1 MFRDLKEYQQ
11 IQKIYE
17 DKVCISDEERIIT
30 SIFEEQEFT
39 EEELAYVKE
48 NLEEVLNQVSIEI
61 LEEARDGKF
70 LKEEILT
77 EEDEKLLTEMLIG
90 EGIGSAIKAG
100 LKAAKPLAQKAAG
113 AIKSGVQKAKPIV
126 KKGLQK
132 TGDMIKGAVGKV
144 KQGVKAVVKNPTVQ
158 KVAKTGLAVS
168 GLGAA
173 AVGIKKGIDALR
185 NKKPETKVTPDKPIG
200 GGNAGGSTDS
210 GGTQGQGG
218 GQQTTTEK
226 PKKMHSIEKKN
237 RARFGDEKVDKLK
250 AKQVDFKAMRK
261 GTMSKDDF
269 IKKYPKSI
277 TAQKAAGLRDHTE
290 WDAYD
295 MVLEYLYS
303 TEQVSTIEEA
313 NYVMMEMDQETIGEI
328 VNEVTYYLDEG
339 IIDNLKAGA
348 SKVGNL
354 VKKGVDT
361 VKSAASG
368 VKDKVEKRI
377 ERRKEN
383 VSINKRIKE
392 KQSQPDASSG
402 KTRAQVMALK
412 RKKDKLNNPNKPQLS
427 GREKAQAMA
436 KARLAAKN
444 K

>member
-17 DKVCISDEERIIT
+17 EKVCISDEERIIT

-113 AIKSGVQKAKPIV
+113 AIKTGVQKAKPIV

-132 TGDMIKGAVGKV
+132 TGEMIKGAASKV
-144 KQGVKAVVKNPTVQ
+144 KQGVKAVVKNPVVQ
-158 KVAKTGLAVS
+158 NVAKAGLAAT

-185 NKKPETKVTPDKPIG
+185 NRNKTTTPETKETEVK
-200 GGNAGGSTDS
+200 
-210 GGTQGQGG
+210 GG
-218 GQQTTTEK
+218 GQTETK
-226 PKKMHSIEKKN
+226 PVKKMSSIEKKN
-237 RARFGDEKVDKLK
+237 RARFGDKHVDKLK

-295 MVLEYLYS
+295 MVLEYLFS
-303 TEQVSTIEEA
+303 TEQVTSLEEA
-313 NYVMMEMDQETIGEI
+313 NYVMMEMDQETIGSI

-348 SKVGNL
+348 SKVGSL

-368 VKDKVEKRI
+368 VKDKVVKRV

-383 VSINKRIKE
+383 VAINKRIKE

-427 GREKAQAMA
+427 GKEKAQALA

>member
-30 SIFEEQEFT
+30 RIFEEQEFT

-113 AIKSGVQKAKPIV
+113 AIKTGVQKAKPIV

-132 TGDMIKGAVGKV
+132 TGEMIKGAASKV
-144 KQGVKAVVKNPTVQ
+144 KQGVKAVVKNPVVQ
-158 KVAKTGLAVS
+158 NVAKAGLAAT

-185 NKKPETKVTPDKPIG
+185 NRNKTPEASADKE
-200 GGNAGGSTDS
+200 TEVK
-210 GGTQGQGG
+210 GG
-218 GQQTTTEK
+218 GQQQTETK
-226 PKKMHSIEKKN
+226 PVKKMSSIEKKN
-237 RARFGDEKVDKLK
+237 RARFGDKHVDKLK

-277 TAQKAAGLRDHTE
+277 TAQKAAGLRDHKE
-290 WDAYD
+290 YDAYD
-295 MVLEYLYS
+295 IVLEYLLS
-303 TEQVSTIEEA
+303 TEQAATIEEA
-313 NYVMMEMDQETIGEI
+313 NHIMIEMDAKTIQSI
-328 VNEVTYYLDEG
+328 VAE
-339 IIDNLKAGA
+339 
-348 SKVGNL
+348 
-354 VKKGVDT
+354 
-361 VKSAASG
+361 
-368 VKDKVEKRI
+368 
-377 ERRKEN
+377 
-383 VSINKRIKE
+383 
-392 KQSQPDASSG
+392 
-402 KTRAQVMALK
+402 
-412 RKKDKLNNPNKPQLS
+412 
-427 GREKAQAMA
+427 
-436 KARLAAKN
+436 
-444 K
+444 

>member
-11 IQKIYE
+11 IQRIYE
-17 DKVCISDEERIIT
+17 NKVCISDEERIIT
-30 SIFEEQEFT
+30 RIFEEQEFT

-100 LKAAKPLAQKAAG
+100 LKAAKPLAQKAGG

-132 TGDMIKGAVGKV
+132 TGEMIKGAASKV
-144 KQGVKAVVKNPTVQ
+144 KQGVKAVVKNPVVQ
-158 KVAKTGLAVS
+158 NVAKAGLAAT

-185 NKKPETKVTPDKPIG
+185 NRNKTPETSADKE
-200 GGNAGGSTDS
+200 TEVK
-210 GGTQGQGG
+210 GG
-218 GQQTTTEK
+218 GQQQTETK
-226 PKKMHSIEKKN
+226 PVKKMSSIEKKN

-277 TAQKAAGLRDHTE
+277 TAQKAAGLRDHKE
-290 WDAYD
+290 YDAYD
-295 MVLEYLYS
+295 TVLEYLLS
-303 TEQVSTIEEA
+303 TEQAATIEEA
-313 NYVMMEMDQETIGEI
+313 NHIMIEMDAETIQSI
-328 VNEVTYYLDEG
+328 VAD
-339 IIDNLKAGA
+339 
-348 SKVGNL
+348 
-354 VKKGVDT
+354 
-361 VKSAASG
+361 
-368 VKDKVEKRI
+368 
-377 ERRKEN
+377 
-383 VSINKRIKE
+383 
-392 KQSQPDASSG
+392 
-402 KTRAQVMALK
+402 
-412 RKKDKLNNPNKPQLS
+412 
-427 GREKAQAMA
+427 
-436 KARLAAKN
+436 
-444 K
+444 

>member
-17 DKVCISDEERIIT
+17 DKVCISDEERIVT

-70 LKEEILT
+70 LKEEIIT

-90 EGIGSAIKAG
+90 EGIGAVIKSG
-100 LKAAKPLAQKAAG
+100 IKAAKPLAQKAAG
-113 AIKSGVQKAKPIV
+113 AIKAGVKKAAPGI

-144 KQGVKAVVKNPTVQ
+144 KQGVKAVVKNPVVQ
-158 KVAKTGLAVS
+158 NVAKAGLAAT

-173 AVGIKKGIDALR
+173 AVGIKKGIDMIRNR
-185 NKKPETKVTPDKPIG
+185 NKTTTPPETKETETKTEVK
-200 GGNAGGSTDS
+200 
-210 GGTQGQGG
+210 GG

-237 RARFGDEKVDKLK
+237 RARFGDAHVDKLK
-250 AKQVDFKAMRK
+250 AKQTDFKAMRK

-303 TEQVSTIEEA
+303 TEQVSSLEEA
-313 NYVMMEMDQETIGEI
+313 NYVMMEMDQETIGSI

-354 VKKGVDT
+354 MKKGVDT
-361 VKSAASG
+361 VKSAASD
-368 VKDKVEKRI
+368 VKDKVVKRV

-383 VSINKRIKE
+383 VAIDKRIKE

-402 KTRAQVMALK
+402 KTKAQVMALQ

-427 GREKAQAMA
+427 GKQKAQALA
-436 KARLAAKN
+436 KARLAAKS
-444 K
+444 KIA

>member
-30 SIFEEQEFT
+30 RIFEEQEFT

-100 LKAAKPLAQKAAG
+100 LKAAKPLAQKAGG

-132 TGDMIKGAVGKV
+132 TGEMIKGAASKV
-144 KQGVKAVVKNPTVQ
+144 KQGVKAVVKNPVVQ
-158 KVAKTGLAVS
+158 NVAKAGLAAT

-185 NKKPETKVTPDKPIG
+185 NRNKTPETSADKE
-200 GGNAGGSTDS
+200 TEVK
-210 GGTQGQGG
+210 GG
-218 GQQTTTEK
+218 GQQQTETK
-226 PKKMHSIEKKN
+226 PVKKMSSIEKKN

-277 TAQKAAGLRDHTE
+277 TAQKAAGLRDHKE
-290 WDAYD
+290 YDAYD
-295 MVLEYLYS
+295 TVLEYLLS
-303 TEQVSTIEEA
+303 TEQAATIEEA
-313 NYVMMEMDQETIGEI
+313 NHIMIEMDAETIQSI
-328 VNEVTYYLDEG
+328 VAD
-339 IIDNLKAGA
+339 
-348 SKVGNL
+348 
-354 VKKGVDT
+354 
-361 VKSAASG
+361 
-368 VKDKVEKRI
+368 
-377 ERRKEN
+377 
-383 VSINKRIKE
+383 
-392 KQSQPDASSG
+392 
-402 KTRAQVMALK
+402 
-412 RKKDKLNNPNKPQLS
+412 
-427 GREKAQAMA
+427 
-436 KARLAAKN
+436 
-444 K
+444 

>member
-17 DKVCISDEERIIT
+17 EKVCISDEERIIT

-77 EEDEKLLTEMLIG
+77 EDDEKLLTEMLIG

-113 AIKSGVQKAKPIV
+113 AIKAGVKKAAPGI

-132 TGDMIKGAVGKV
+132 TGEMIKGAASKV

-185 NKKPETKVTPDKPIG
+185 NRNKPDTKITPDKPIG

-237 RARFGDEKVDKLK
+237 RARFGDAHVDKLK
-250 AKQVDFKAMRK
+250 AKNIDFKAMRK
-261 GTMSKDDF
+261 GDMTKDDF
-269 IKKYPKSI
+269 IKKYPNSI
-277 TAQKAAGLRDHTE
+277 SFKIS
-290 WDAYD
+290 
-295 MVLEYLYS
+295 MF
-303 TEQVSTIEEA
+303 
-313 NYVMMEMDQETIGEI
+313 
-328 VNEVTYYLDEG
+328 
-339 IIDNLKAGA
+339 
-348 SKVGNL
+348 
-354 VKKGVDT
+354 
-361 VKSAASG
+361 
-368 VKDKVEKRI
+368 KD
-377 ERRKEN
+377 
-383 VSINKRIKE
+383 
-392 KQSQPDASSG
+392 
-402 KTRAQVMALK
+402 
-412 RKKDKLNNPNKPQLS
+412 
-427 GREKAQAMA
+427 
-436 KARLAAKN
+436 
-444 K
+444 

>member
-17 DKVCISDEERIIT
+17 EKVCISDEERIIT

-90 EGIGSAIKAG
+90 EGIGAVIKSG

-113 AIKSGVQKAKPIV
+113 AIKAGIKKAAPVV
-126 KKGLQK
+126 KKGLK
-132 TGDMIKGAVGKV
+132 KAGDVAKSAVGKV
-144 KQGVKAVVKNPTVQ
+144 KQGVKAVVKNPVVQ
-158 KVAKTGLAVS
+158 NVAKAGLAAT

-173 AVGIKKGIDALR
+173 AVGIKKGIDMIRNR
-185 NKKPETKVTPDKPIG
+185 NKTTTPPETKETETKTEV
-200 GGNAGGSTDS
+200 
-210 GGTQGQGG
+210 QGG

-250 AKQVDFKAMRK
+250 AKQVDFKKMRSK
-261 GTMSKDDF
+261 EMSKDDF
-269 IKKYPKSI
+269 IKKYPNSI
-277 TAQKAAGLRDHTE
+277 TAQRAKGLRDHTE

-303 TEQVSTIEEA
+303 TEQVSSLEEA
-313 NYVMMEMDQETIGEI
+313 NYVMMEMDQETIGSI

-348 SKVGNL
+348 SKVGSL

-368 VKDKVEKRI
+368 VKDKVVKRV

-383 VSINKRIKE
+383 VAINKRIKE

-402 KTRAQVMALK
+402 KTKAQVMALQ

-427 GREKAQAMA
+427 GKEKAQALA

>member
-17 DKVCISDEERIIT
+17 NKICISDEERIIT

-100 LKAAKPLAQKAAG
+100 LKAAKPLAQKAASG
-113 AIKSGVQKAKPIV
+113 IKAGIQKAAPVV

-132 TGDMIKGAVGKV
+132 AKEVATSAASKV
-144 KQGVKAVVKNPTVQ
+144 KQGVKAVVNNPTVK
-158 KVAKTGLAVS
+158 KVGTALLKTAPI
-168 GLGAA
+168 GAA
-173 AVGIKKGIDALR
+173 AVGIKKGIDFIKNR
-185 NKKPETKVTPDKPIG
+185 NKPETKPEEAP
-200 GGNAGGSTDS
+200 STAPE
-210 GGTQGQGG
+210 TK
-218 GQQTTTEK
+218 TETK

-250 AKQVDFKAMRK
+250 AKNVDFKAMRK

-277 TAQKAAGLRDHTE
+277 TAQKAAGLRDHKE
-290 WDAYD
+290 YDAYD
-295 MVLEYLYS
+295 TVLEYLLS
-303 TEQVSTIEEA
+303 TEQAATIEEA
-313 NYVMMEMDQETIGEI
+313 NYIMTEMDAKTIQSI
-328 VNEVTYYLDEG
+328 VAE
-339 IIDNLKAGA
+339 
-348 SKVGNL
+348 
-354 VKKGVDT
+354 
-361 VKSAASG
+361 
-368 VKDKVEKRI
+368 
-377 ERRKEN
+377 
-383 VSINKRIKE
+383 
-392 KQSQPDASSG
+392 
-402 KTRAQVMALK
+402 
-412 RKKDKLNNPNKPQLS
+412 
-427 GREKAQAMA
+427 
-436 KARLAAKN
+436 
-444 K
+444 

>member
-17 DKVCISDEERIIT
+17 DKVCISDEERIVT

-90 EGIGSAIKAG
+90 EGIGAVIKSG
-100 LKAAKPLAQKAAG
+100 IKAAKPLAQKAAG
-113 AIKSGVQKAKPIV
+113 AIKAGVKKAAPGI

-144 KQGVKAVVKNPTVQ
+144 KQGVKAVVKNPVVQ
-158 KVAKTGLAVS
+158 NVAKAGLAAT

-173 AVGIKKGIDALR
+173 AVGIKKGIDMIRNR
-185 NKKPETKVTPDKPIG
+185 NKTTTPPETKETETKTEVK
-200 GGNAGGSTDS
+200 
-210 GGTQGQGG
+210 GG

-237 RARFGDEKVDKLK
+237 RARFGDAHVDKLK
-250 AKQVDFKAMRK
+250 AKQTDFKAMRK

-303 TEQVSTIEEA
+303 TEQVSSLEEA
-313 NYVMMEMDQETIGEI
+313 NYVMMEMDQETIGSI

-354 VKKGVDT
+354 MKKGVDT
-361 VKSAASG
+361 VKSAASD
-368 VKDKVEKRI
+368 VKDKVVKRV

-383 VSINKRIKE
+383 VAIDKRIKE

-402 KTRAQVMALK
+402 KTKAQVMALQ

-427 GREKAQAMA
+427 GKEKAQALA
-436 KARLAAKN
+436 KARLAAKS
-444 K
+444 KIA